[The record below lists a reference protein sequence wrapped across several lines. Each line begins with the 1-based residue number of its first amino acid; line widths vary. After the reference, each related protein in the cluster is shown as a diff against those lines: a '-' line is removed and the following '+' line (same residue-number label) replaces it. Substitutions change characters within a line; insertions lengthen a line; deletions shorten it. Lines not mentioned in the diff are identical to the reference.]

1 MTASGRSGKGESMSL
16 SEQIRKI
23 VGMDD
28 ALEPGAARAKVLAV
42 AARKGGVGKTT
53 TATTLA
59 VALARFHGLEVLLVD
74 MDGQGHVGDTL
85 SSIIPD
91 SGGAAL
97 SDILLGSGRDSRFFR
112 DLNDIVVATR
122 EDRLSVTPSDKGL
135 AAAEG
140 ILSGR
145 IGREF
150 LLRNALKTVSGRFDV
165 IVLDCPPNVGNLTL
179 NALTASSHVL
189 IPCDMS
195 VLSLAAVNDIAG
207 VIDTVNEQ
215 LRHDLKIIGVLPTR
229 VDRRN
234 GRLTEEILKQL
245 DHAWGTR
252 VCRSLIPGN
261 SSLARAQMQGQPIFD
276 FEPRSSGA
284 VAYRN
289 LAAEVVSAIG
299 LGGR

>member
-1 MTASGRSGKGESMSL
+1 MSL

-23 VGMDD
+23 VGMDGP
-28 ALEPGAARAKVLAV
+28 EPGSGRAKVLAV

-53 TATTLA
+53 TATSLA
-59 VALARFHGLEVLLVD
+59 VALARFHGLNVLLID
-74 MDGQGHVGDTL
+74 MDGQGHVGDSL

-91 SGGAAL
+91 SGGASL
-97 SDILLGSGRDSRFFR
+97 SDILLGSGRENRFGR
-112 DLNDIVVATR
+112 DLMDIVLSTGQ
-122 EDRLSVTPSDKGL
+122 ERLCVTPSDKGL

-140 ILSGR
+140 VLSAR

-150 LLRNALKTVSGRFDV
+150 LLRNALRAASDRFDV

-179 NALTASSHVL
+179 NALTAASHVL

-207 VIDTVNEQ
+207 VIDTINEQ
-215 LRHDLKIIGVLPTR
+215 FRHDLKIVGILPTR

-245 DHAWGTR
+245 EHAWGSR
-252 VCRSLIPGN
+252 VCRTMIPGN
-261 SSLARAQMQGQPIFD
+261 SSLARAQMQGRPIFD
-276 FEPRSSGA
+276 FEPRSAGA
-284 VAYRN
+284 VAYRD
-289 LAAEVVSAIG
+289 LAGEVVSVIG
-299 LGGR
+299 LPALD